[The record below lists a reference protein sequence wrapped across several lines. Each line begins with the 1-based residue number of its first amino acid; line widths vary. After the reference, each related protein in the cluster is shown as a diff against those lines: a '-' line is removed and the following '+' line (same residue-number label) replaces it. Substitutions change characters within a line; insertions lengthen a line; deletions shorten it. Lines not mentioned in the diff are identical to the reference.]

1 MNAEG
6 FGVCNVSGELVT
18 CPIEIECKTSEA
30 DNCCEGQYSF
40 DWNIYIYLSKSNLD
54 EQGTPFC
61 CGGPIPEEYVS
72 PYGGYGDDTYGAAE
86 SINKMYNHQ

>member
-1 MNAEG
+1 
-6 FGVCNVSGELVT
+6 VT

-40 DWNIYIYLSKSNLD
+40 DWNIYFYLSKSNLD

-72 PYGGYGDDTYGAAE
+72 PYGGYGDDTYGTAE
-86 SINKMYNHQ
+86 SINKMYNHLLQNGTKE